1 MDLALVGMTSVSQE
15 SYDEKSCAYL
25 VTKKQ
30 KALTLNIKTVS
41 DFLAPICTPQ
51 SQASCHHSN
60 SPSLVSNNPYVC
72 TVRPSN
78 SKTQKKMV
86 KYQKYP
92 KNSWWQVWPKPNF
105 CSLASGHGLA
115 PDSLPPDFKQKPHIN
130 RTWTVLESPWIQ
142 LWILWFINI
151 YIQYC

>member
-30 KALTLNIKTVS
+30 KALTLTIKTVS

-60 SPSLVSNNPYVC
+60 SPSLQFALTGIKQSIC
-72 TVRPSN
+72 LH
-78 SKTQKKMV
+78 SKT
-86 KYQKYP
+86 P
-92 KNSWWQVWPKPNF
+92 KNDGEIPKISKN
-105 CSLASGHGLA
+105 
-115 PDSLPPDFKQKPHIN
+115 
-130 RTWTVLESPWIQ
+130 
-142 LWILWFINI
+142 
-151 YIQYC
+151 

>member
-15 SYDEKSCAYL
+15 SYDEKYCAYL

-72 TVRPSN
+72 TVRPS
-78 SKTQKKMV
+78 KTQKNDGEISKIS
-86 KYQKYP
+86 
-92 KNSWWQVWPKPNF
+92 KN
-105 CSLASGHGLA
+105 
-115 PDSLPPDFKQKPHIN
+115 
-130 RTWTVLESPWIQ
+130 
-142 LWILWFINI
+142 
-151 YIQYC
+151 